1 LLKELCR
8 IGARLY
14 IVDDTPGTLEEW
26 KEQEQTELYSKKTE
40 ELSELLDDLKIQLE
54 ERLER
59 IASEGMGWMEKEPP
73 YVLVIQNRGA
83 IPAMGADKVLL
94 ALYKEIQA
102 KGKDARLLILY
113 TNLENA
119 SVPFN
124 APEPLKQ
131 LKDRRQLLLFEEL
144 NQIKVVDI
152 PLLQQKSNKKPLET
166 GDAFWLRGS
175 EVIRLRVLEQ

>member
-1 LLKELCR
+1 
-8 IGARLY
+8 
-14 IVDDTPGTLEEW
+14 
-26 KEQEQTELYSKKTE
+26 
-40 ELSELLDDLKIQLE
+40 
-54 ERLER
+54 
-59 IASEGMGWMEKEPP
+59 M
-73 YVLVIQNRGA
+73 
-83 IPAMGADKVLL
+83 

-113 TNLENA
+113 TDLENA

-166 GDAFWLRGS
+166 GDAFWLCGS